1 MLLIVISVAGIVFG
15 DEAARGAVVG
25 QIGGLVGDEGAKAIE
40 AMLVSLRNPEKSTA
54 TALLSTL
61 TLLVGATT
69 VFAELQGDLDRIW
82 RVPERKKP
90 SGIWELL
97 RARILSFGMIL
108 GIGFLLIVS
117 LVASAAVAA
126 IGRYWSPMLGEDEV
140 FAHLIDM
147 VLSFGMVT
155 VVFAMI
161 YKIMP
166 HAAVRWPDVWLG
178 AFVTSILFTIGKLL
192 IGLYIGKAGVA
203 TGYGAAGSLV
213 VVLVWV
219 YYSAQIFLLG
229 AEFTWLYANRF
240 GSCVRSTRRR
250 AGRQCVMHDHRSVA
264 DSFALATRWST
275 SIRAAGERPASA
287 RNTIANRRFAH
298 ASVSGT
304 TRTPSE
310 SSSAPTTSF
319 GMMAKPRFARTHR
332 SDASNEETTT
342 R

>member
-1 MLLIVISVAGIVFG
+1 MQGGFTLGRSLRDLAVLLRDTVSAWLDDYAPSMGAALAYYTVFSVAPLLLIVISVAGIVFG

-69 VFAELQGDLDRIW
+69 VFAELQGALDRIW

-90 SGIWELL
+90 SGVWELL

-147 VLSFGMVT
+147 VLSFAMVT

-240 GSCVRSTRRR
+240 GSLRAKHGTQGRAPVR
-250 AGRQCVMHDHRSVA
+250 
-264 DSFALATRWST
+264 
-275 SIRAAGERPASA
+275 
-287 RNTIANRRFAH
+287 H
-298 ASVSGT
+298 A
-304 TRTPSE
+304 
-310 SSSAPTTSF
+310 
-319 GMMAKPRFARTHR
+319 
-332 SDASNEETTT
+332 
-342 R
+342 

>member
-1 MLLIVISVAGIVFG
+1 MQGGFMRGRSLRDLAVLLKDTVSAWLDDYAPSMGAALAYYTVFSVAPLLLIVISVAGIVFG

-25 QIGGLVGDEGAKAIE
+25 QIGGLVGEEGAKAIE

-69 VFAELQGDLDRIW
+69 VFAELQGALDRIW

-178 AFVTSILFTIGKLL
+178 ALVTSILFTIGKLL

-240 GSCVRSTRRR
+240 GSLR
-250 AGRQCVMHDHRSVA
+250 AKHETQS
-264 DSFALATRWST
+264 
-275 SIRAAGERPASA
+275 RAPMR
-287 RNTIANRRFAH
+287 H
-298 ASVSGT
+298 A
-304 TRTPSE
+304 
-310 SSSAPTTSF
+310 
-319 GMMAKPRFARTHR
+319 
-332 SDASNEETTT
+332 
-342 R
+342 

>member
-1 MLLIVISVAGIVFG
+1 MTTRPACAALAYYTVFSVAPLLLIVISVAGIVFG

-178 AFVTSILFTIGKLL
+178 AFVTSMLFTIGKLL

-219 YYSAQIFLLG
+219 YYSAQIFLLAPSSHG
-229 AEFTWLYANRF
+229 CTRT
-240 GSCVRSTRRR
+240 GSGRCVRSTRRR
-250 AGRQCVMHDHRSVA
+250 PGASASRMIIVRGRIP
-264 DSFALATRWST
+264 ALWLPDGPP
-275 SIRAAGERPASA
+275 AAGQPVKGPPPRGIRS
-287 RNTIANRRFAH
+287 
-298 ASVSGT
+298 
-304 TRTPSE
+304 RTGALP
-310 SSSAPTTSF
+310 
-319 GMMAKPRFARTHR
+319 MHR
-332 SDASNEETTT
+332 
-342 R
+342 